1 MLEYCL
7 GTINEMPKEM
17 MGIACFPPPP
27 TSTNL
32 PVRTRI
38 NGPGAGQ
45 PEMSSSGKGAKN
57 GAEKSAFLDKQKKKK
72 KDRLTQRG
80 NSNVQA

>member
-7 GTINEMPKEM
+7 GIINEMPKEM
-17 MGIACFPPPP
+17 MGIACFPHP

-38 NGPGAGQ
+38 NGPCAGQ
-45 PEMSSSGKGAKN
+45 PRISSSGKGAKN

-72 KDRLTQRG
+72 KDRLTRRG